1 MKQIYYCRQG
11 IYIPKYLNK
20 NTKDGY
26 YYPGM
31 GTYVYCD
38 ETKIKELEETWNKQ
52 YDDFESLYTAADVGD
67 IVKTFT
73 RESPVR
79 RHRQV
84 YFSFYWSH
92 GFDIKLTEN
101 KNNDCFPVKTK
112 WKVEPA
118 KDLKIAEVA
127 EYLTAD
133 EFIEYCLERGM
144 TAYALQK

>member
-11 IYIPKYLNK
+11 IYIPKYVNK

-26 YYPGM
+26 YYPGS
-31 GTYVYCD
+31 GSYIYC
-38 ETKIKELEETWNKQ
+38 EEAKIKELVKTWNMQ
-52 YDDFESLYTAADVGD
+52 YDDFESLYKAADARD

-73 RESPVR
+73 TESPIR
-79 RHRQV
+79 RKRQV
-84 YFSFYWSH
+84 YFGFYWSH

-101 KNNDCFPVKTK
+101 KNNDCFPIKTK

-118 KDLKIAEVA
+118 KNLKISEVA
-127 EYLTAD
+127 DYLSAD

-144 TAYALQK
+144 TAYALQQ